1 MAQSYQYLGPR
12 GPITGALDTTG
23 NNVGNWTVGFNPV
36 LLSFTVPEAFV
47 YKIQV
52 TGAVGSTFN
61 VYVENKQWDS
71 NIFGNQNSW
80 DDDGGDTLIVRT
92 GESLYFYFSDQTTD
106 VTPPVVTIFLRYDLN
121 KFGGIYK

>member
-12 GPITGALDTTG
+12 GPVSGLLDNTGFNT
-23 NNVGNWTVGFNPV
+23 GNWTVTFNPV
-36 LLSFTVPEAFV
+36 TLSFTVPEAFV

-52 TGAVGSTFN
+52 TGAVGSSFN

-80 DDDGGDTLIVRT
+80 DDDGGDTLIIRV
-92 GESLYFYFSDQTTD
+92 GESLYFYFSDQPSD
-106 VTPPVVTIFLRYDLN
+106 LTPPIITVFLRYDIN
-121 KFGGIYK
+121 KFGANYR